1 MKKILEDIDIS
12 ISNKMLMV
20 NRTIF
25 LVGDIDMEL
34 ASRVKME
41 LLLLDQL
48 SNEDITLMIDSGG
61 GDIYSSF
68 GIIDIMD
75 SCKSDIITINMGLC
89 ASMAAIILMCGTKGK
104 RLSYKRSR
112 VMMHQPLLEL
122 GYDTLKSSDLEVESK
137 ELSYLRKEIYDIISE
152 KTGKKQKQIH
162 KDCVSDYYLNVKES
176 INYKIID
183 GVI

>member
-1 MKKILEDIDIS
+1 
-12 ISNKMLMV
+12 
-20 NRTIF
+20 
-25 LVGDIDMEL
+25 
-34 ASRVKME
+34 
-41 LLLLDQL
+41 
-48 SNEDITLMIDSGG
+48 
-61 GDIYSSF
+61 
-68 GIIDIMD
+68 
-75 SCKSDIITINMGLC
+75 
-89 ASMAAIILMCGTKGK
+89 MAAIILMCGTKGK